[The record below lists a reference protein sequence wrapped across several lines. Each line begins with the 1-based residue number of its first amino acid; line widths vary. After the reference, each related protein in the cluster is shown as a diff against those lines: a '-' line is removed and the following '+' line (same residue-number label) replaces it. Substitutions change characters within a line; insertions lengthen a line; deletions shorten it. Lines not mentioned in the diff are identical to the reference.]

1 MPAAGPIVDQQ
12 RPARAYS
19 QRQRAGVP
27 WGYGAGGAGRGEW
40 LKYPRKIKRNIV
52 KKPLDKKILECY
64 SIDTNTWRCF
74 MKARELIKVIM
85 EKQDVNNAC
94 MADRLNITQAALW
107 DRLNTKKAKDIP
119 VSMLSDM
126 LRALDYKVVLVPR
139 SSRVPTDG
147 YEVE

>member
-1 MPAAGPIVDQQ
+1 
-12 RPARAYS
+12 
-19 QRQRAGVP
+19 
-27 WGYGAGGAGRGEW
+27 
-40 LKYPRKIKRNIV
+40 
-52 KKPLDKKILECY
+52 
-64 SIDTNTWRCF
+64 
-74 MKARELIKVIM
+74 MKAREIIKVIM
-85 EKQDVNNAC
+85 EKQDVSNAC

-119 VSMLSDM
+119 VSMLSEM